1 MEAGAGQKLQR
12 QLSVHEKLYY
22 GSVAVHLAP
31 VAGSSLDPSGLV
43 FDATNKQAFTDAKL
57 REQPVKHLGKEYE
70 KLLVPSIPAADF
82 TLKGKHDQQVQKWPC
97 DL

>member
-1 MEAGAGQKLQR
+1 MEAGAGQQLHQ

-22 GSVAVHLAP
+22 GSVVVHLAP
-31 VAGSSLDPSGLV
+31 VAGSTCDPSGLV
-43 FDATNKQAFTDAKL
+43 FDATNQQAFTEAKL

-82 TLKGKHDQQVQKWPC
+82 TLKRRHDQQVQKWPNH
-97 DL
+97 L